1 MCLLHIHARS
11 QSRVFEVLPEEPGNA
26 ELAVE
31 DAVSQVLLNIFDGGA
46 VDEVSIHFASAPYVD
61 LHHCSIH
68 IHVQCSCQ
76 HFAVLPLNRENMR
89 HRVQKSMYSLLKELF
104 GSVEVDCVTL
114 CPAACEYENDPAL
127 CQGAESC

>member
-1 MCLLHIHARS
+1 MCLLQIHARS

-31 DAVSQVLLNIFDGGA
+31 DAVSQVLLDIFDGGA
-46 VDEVSIHFASAPYVD
+46 VDEVKVHFALAPYAD
-61 LHHCSIH
+61 LRHCSIH

-76 HFAVLPLNRENMR
+76 HFAALPLKREYMR
-89 HRVQKSMYSLLKELF
+89 HRVQTSMYSLLKELF

-114 CPAACEYENDPAL
+114 CPTACDYENDPVL
-127 CQGAESC
+127 CPLAESY